1 MEFTPYTPSKHPKQ
15 AIILIT
21 LMAAIGAVGGYLI
34 NEYLM
39 AIALIFWMQY
49 TAILSYLQFKNKSKH
64 KFRNLTE
71 DMLHPQVRFFV
82 FEFLAF
88 IGLGSLLKYD
98 SMIVGSLSL
107 GAWWLFSLNFFYYYK
122 NKKFRK
128 DK

>member
-21 LMAAIGAVGGYLI
+21 VMAAAGAIGGYWI
-34 NEYLM
+34 SEYLM

-49 TAILSYLQFKNKSKH
+49 TAILSYLQFKHKRKH

-71 DMLHPQVRFFV
+71 DLLHPQVRFFA

-88 IGLGSLLKYD
+88 IGLGSLLKYE
-98 SMIVGSLSL
+98 SMMVGALSL
-107 GAWWLFSLNFFYYYK
+107 GAWWLFSLNFYFYY
-122 NKKFRK
+122 KKFK
-128 DK
+128 KYEK